1 MLFQVQFQVLSQIT
15 RPALA
20 IVTGMVE
27 YIAMLDTIHIRIYTL
42 KDILYYAIR
51 QKEDKIMN
59 TQRNV
64 TKKDQKEID
73 NFAEIMSGFDDG
85 EHVCCAYHGKQKAI
99 GNYAECE
106 QCLIDDKNEQMA
118 RLEVEAEKIG
128 YYPGNQEE

>member
-1 MLFQVQFQVLSQIT
+1 
-15 RPALA
+15 
-20 IVTGMVE
+20 
-27 YIAMLDTIHIRIYTL
+27 MLDTIHISIYTL
-42 KDILYYAIR
+42 KYTLYFAIR

-64 TKKDQKEID
+64 TKKDQEEID

-85 EHVCCAYHGKQKAI
+85 EHVYCAYHGKQKAI

-128 YYPGNQEE
+128 YHPGNQEE